1 MEDRTWTGTTD
12 GDWEKDANW
21 GGESFPTGGED
32 VFFTSGSVNVDT
44 NLDQSDIELASLTV
58 GPKYTGTIGPLT
70 GDPAVTE
77 TPLKLGSIAGKIT
90 YGQKVGVCYISGDTS
105 GADAIFADVIVE
117 ATSTES
123 PALKFVTCDIT
134 RLNIVGGLGTVYIGT
149 GVDIT
154 STILM
159 VGCKSVTLEIDSAA
173 TIECNI
179 SISDGRLVT
188 PIATDTITMFGG
200 LVEMA
205 DGGDGTTDTITIY
218 DGIFKCKAPA
228 DTTITDLVVYQGFFD
243 ARGATAPG
251 QTQVAGTGIT
261 ITNTTVYEGGI
272 LDERNGLQN
281 VTYSTPIK
289 VRGGIVYLNAGRS
302 MDID

>member
-1 MEDRTWTGTTD
+1 MADKTWTGDVD
-12 GDWEKDANW
+12 GDWENTGNW
-21 GGESFPTGGED
+21 EEGSAPSAGND
-32 VFFTSGSVNVDT
+32 VYFTSGSVNVDT
-44 NLDQSDIELASLTV
+44 NLDQSDIELGSLTI

-70 GDPAVTE
+70 GDPATTE
-77 TPLKLGSIAGKIT
+77 TPLKLGSIAGNIT
-90 YGQKVGVCYISGDTS
+90 YGQKVGVCYISGETS
-105 GADAIFADVIVE
+105 GADAIFANVIVE
-117 ATSTES
+117 ATTTES

-134 RLNIVGGLGTVYIGT
+134 DLTMVGGLGTVYIGT

-154 STILM
+154 NTILM
-159 VGCKSVTLEIDSAA
+159 VGCRSVTLEIDSGA
-173 TIECNI
+173 TIECDI
-179 SISDGRLVT
+179 TISDGRLVT

-228 DTTITDLVVYQGFFD
+228 DTTITTLVVYQGFFD

-251 QTQVAGTGIT
+251 MTRVAGTGIT

-281 VTYSTPIK
+281 VTYSTPII
-289 VRGGIVYLNAGRS
+289 VCGGIVYLNAGRK
-302 MDID
+302 MLIA

>member
-1 MEDRTWTGTTD
+1 MADRTWTGTTD
-12 GDWEKDANW
+12 GDWEDNANW

-32 VFFTSGSVNVDT
+32 VFFTSGSVSVDT
-44 NLDQSDIELASLTV
+44 TLDQSNIELASLTI
-58 GPKYTGTIGPLT
+58 GPKYTGTIGI
-70 GDPAVTE
+70 AATE
-77 TPLKLGSIAGKIT
+77 TPLKLGSIAGRIT

-105 GADAIFADVIVE
+105 GADATFANVIVE

-123 PALKFVTCDIT
+123 PALNFVTCDIT
-134 RLNIVGGLGTVYIGT
+134 DLTMLGGKGTVYIGT

-159 VGCKSVTLEIDSAA
+159 IGCRSVTLEIDSAA

-179 SISDGRLVT
+179 TISDGRLVT
-188 PIATDTITMFGG
+188 PIATNNLTMFGG

-251 QTQVAGTGIT
+251 MTQVAGTGIT

-281 VTYSTPIK
+281 VTYSTAIK

-302 MDID
+302 MAIA

>member
-1 MEDRTWTGTTD
+1 MADRTWTGTTD
-12 GDWEKDANW
+12 GDWEDDANW

-32 VFFTSGSVNVDT
+32 VFFTSGSVSVDT
-44 NLDQSDIELASLTV
+44 TLDQSNIELASLTI
-58 GPKYTGTIGPLT
+58 GPKYTGTIGI
-70 GDPAVTE
+70 AATE
-77 TPLKLGSIAGKIT
+77 TPLKLGSIAGRIT

-123 PALKFVTCDIT
+123 PALNFVTCDIT
-134 RLNIVGGLGTVYIGT
+134 NLTMLGGKGTVYIGT

-159 VGCKSVTLEIDSAA
+159 IGCRSVTLEIDSAA

-179 SISDGRLVT
+179 TISDGRLVT
-188 PIATDTITMFGG
+188 PIATNNLTMFGG

-243 ARGATAPG
+243 ARAATAPG
-251 QTQVAGTGIT
+251 MLQVAGTGIT

-302 MDID
+302 MLIA